1 MSLAACQ
8 WVWDECPAK
17 NGERLVLLALAV
29 FADDNGRCFCPVE
42 VLMAKTRMCK
52 RNVGRAV
59 DRCVEAGWLEVEQ
72 EARWQNGVK
81 MARDFRVKMGGNL
94 STKLGDNLSEMGGNL
109 SKLGDNLS
117 EMGDKLPPQNNK
129 KNQNNQNTGAD
140 APAPA
145 TASPS
150 LPSSSVAT
158 VAPPKPPRPPKPKA
172 APADLSS
179 LSLPH
184 AAGFH
189 KWWSHFVEHRAAPIK
204 GRLNPLTVRAAEII
218 LGQLAAVNEEQ
229 AVEAIKDCIAS
240 GWVKPYPPKTADTPK
255 VLHTPR
261 TGPVQPSE
269 AEKRMMALEALQAD
283 RMKGAA

>member
-8 WVWDECPAK
+8 WVWDQCPAK

-59 DRCVEAGWLEVEQ
+59 DRCVEAGWLEIEQ
-72 EARWQNGVK
+72 EARWQNGIK

-94 STKLGDNLSEMGGNL
+94 SIKLGDNLSEMGGNL

-140 APAPA
+140 APAAA
-145 TASPS
+145 TALPSP
-150 LPSSSVAT
+150 PSSSDVSPPRAK
-158 VAPPKPPRPPKPKA
+158 PPKFDPA
-172 APADLSS
+172 A

-184 AAGFH
+184 GAGFRE
-189 KWWSHFVEHRAAPIK
+189 WWSHFIDHRAGLIK
-204 GRLNPLTVRAAEII
+204 GRRNPLTQRAAEII
-218 LGQLAAVNEEQ
+218 LGELSAVNEQQ
-229 AVEAIKDCIAS
+229 AVESIKKCIAS
-240 GWVKPYPPKTADTPK
+240 GWVKPYQPDTLKDTPK
-255 VLHTPR
+255 VLHMPR
-261 TGPVQPSE
+261 SGPVQPSAVE
-269 AEKRMMALEALQAD
+269 RRMLELEA
-283 RMKGAA
+283 RMQGVA

>member
-72 EARWQNGVK
+72 EARWQNGIK

-109 SKLGDNLS
+109 SKLGGNLS

-145 TASPS
+145 ASQPS
-150 LPSSSVAT
+150 LPSSSPAT
-158 VAPPKPPRPPKPKA
+158 VPRPKPPKFD
-172 APADLSS
+172 PATI
-179 LSLPH
+179 SLPH
-184 AAGFH
+184 GAGLANAWAEFAQ
-189 KWWSHFVEHRAAPIK
+189 HRREIK
-204 GRLNPLTVRAAEII
+204 APLTPTAAQRIVAD
-218 LGQLAAVNEEQ
+218 LAAVNESN
-229 AVEAIKDCIAS
+229 AVEALRKSVKHGWRGVFLDAS
-240 GWVKPYPPKTADTPK
+240 KDTPK
-255 VLHTPR
+255 VLHIPR

-269 AEKRMMALEALQAD
+269 AERRMLALEALQAD

>member
-17 NGERLVLLALAV
+17 NGDRLVLLALAV
-29 FADDNGRCFCPVE
+29 FADSDGRCFCPAE

-59 DRCVEAGWLEVEQ
+59 ERCVEAGWLEIEQ
-72 EARWQNGVK
+72 EARWEKGSK
-81 MARDFRVKMGGNL
+81 LARNFRI
-94 STKLGDNLSEMGGNL
+94 KLGDNLSEMGGNL

-117 EMGDKLPPQNNK
+117 EMGGNLSPQNKEN
-129 KNQNNQNTGAD
+129 NQNNQNQGAS
-140 APAPA
+140 A

-150 LPSSSVAT
+150 LPPSSAVER
-158 VAPPKPPRPPKPKA
+158 PPQKPRPKKPKA
-172 APADLSS
+172 VAEDLSA
-179 LSLPH
+179 LQLPH

-204 GRLNPLTVRAAEII
+204 GRMNPLTVRAAEII
-218 LGQLAAVNEEQ
+218 LGQLAAVNEQQ

-240 GWVKPYPPKTADTPK
+240 GWVKPYPPKPADSIRIAPP
-255 VLHTPR
+255 VVR
-261 TGPVQPSE
+261 QGPVEPSGVE
-269 AEKRMMALEALQAD
+269 RRMLALEALQAQQ
-283 RMKGAA
+283 MKGAA